1 LEILNH
7 AATVVANAKVE
18 QLLEK
23 VDEHKE
29 EIKKEAGDKQVPV
42 QKHREVVLPDPKP

>member
-7 AATVVANAKVE
+7 AEIVVANAKVE

-23 VDEHKE
+23 VDEHKK
-29 EIKKEAGDKQVPV
+29 EIKKEAEDKPV
-42 QKHREVVLPDPKP
+42 QV

>member
-23 VDEHKE
+23 VDEHKK
-29 EIKKEAGDKQVPV
+29 EIKKEAEDKPV
-42 QKHREVVLPDPKP
+42 QV